1 MRTRIRAAISLCV
14 VFLMTQLTP
23 VAEAS
28 NLAELRWQQRLIVVF
43 AVEDSQDNTQLMRWV
58 TSNRCRL
65 TDRDVLV
72 LSIDS
77 GAADDLTAQN
87 VSLDDDSIAAL
98 HQRRQYPNA
107 AFEMLL
113 IGKDGGVKAHA
124 TNVDELDTFIERID
138 GMPMRQ
144 SEAKADRC

>member
-14 VFLMTQLTP
+14 VFLMTQHTP

-28 NLAELRWQQRLIVVF
+28 RLAELRWQHRLIVVF
-43 AVEDSQDNTQLMRWV
+43 AIEDSQDNTQLAHWV

-72 LSIDS
+72 FSIHS
-77 GAADDLTAQN
+77 GAADDLTGQYE
-87 VSLDDDSIAAL
+87 SLDDDSITAL

-113 IGKDGGVKAHA
+113 IGKDGGVKTHA
-124 TNVDELDTFIERID
+124 TAVDELDTFIERID

-144 SEAKADRC
+144 KEAKADRC